1 MIACSFHKSEEKIY
15 VRQKKRTGGG
25 ACPDGGV

>member
-1 MIACSFHKSEEKIY
+1 MIACSFHKSEEKTY